1 MCGMMNWQHFY
12 CKELNM
18 DANLLKLF
26 GDIGTVGILFYVLV
40 QVLSAYKTAFT
51 RVADLLENMIDDEQ
65 QPAATK

>member
-1 MCGMMNWQHFY
+1 
-12 CKELNM
+12 M